1 MSTGR
6 IFHPDADFM
15 WAVAGCEPH
24 AAVADSTGVWSFA
37 EHTVSLH
44 DHVASTQVD
53 IDSSGELSVVA
64 LRWHRT
70 APHGEC
76 ILGDAWERSYGEL
89 GWQPLRP
96 ERVLP
101 WYWLGHSG
109 EGFRGAGVMVRP
121 GAMAFWTV
129 DSGGYTLWLDVR
141 AGHQPVLLGGR
152 TLHAA
157 TVVAVE
163 ADRDASAL
171 QVQRTLTSALC
182 TDALTPRLPLVGSN
196 NWYYAYGQN
205 FDLDAVRGDAAMITA
220 AAAGHEV
227 PPLCVID
234 TGWNKRI
241 SGAPGGPWDYGTG
254 TFRDMAQVADHIRSE
269 GARPGLW
276 VRPLLTGKPSRLTR
290 EVMLDGEWPM
300 DPSRDDV
307 LEHVRTDIS
316 RLAGWGYELIKHDF
330 TSFDTLG
337 HFVPAADLGM
347 AAVPWTFADRTRTSA
362 EVIIRLYQVIHEAAG
377 ETEILGCN
385 TFGHLAA
392 GLVHGQR
399 TGDDTSGRQWE
410 RTRRMGVNT
419 LAFRLAQHQTFF
431 TLDAD
436 CVASTPA
443 TPWEKNRQ
451 FLDLVAASGTAL
463 FVSVDP
469 RTRTR
474 EVDSALRD
482 AIQIALSGGVSG
494 GVEALD
500 QLDSSTPERWRV
512 GSAERRFDW
521 QMPWGTDQT
530 LASI

>member
-1 MSTGR
+1 MITGQIAR
-6 IFHPDADFM
+6 PDAVFI
-15 WAVAGCEPH
+15 WSAAGGEPD
-24 AAVADSTGVWSFA
+24 AAVPDGMGAWSAA
-37 EHTVSLH
+37 EHTVSLL
-44 DHVASTQVD
+44 DRLTSTQVRV
-53 IDSSGELSVVA
+53 DSTGELSMVA

-70 APHGEC
+70 APRGER

-101 WYWLGHSG
+101 WYWLGHSAG
-109 EGFRGAGVMVRP
+109 GFRGAGVMVRP

-129 DSGGYTLWLDVR
+129 DSAGYTLWLDVR

-152 TLHAA
+152 TLDAA

-163 ADRDASAL
+163 ADRETSAL
-171 QVQRTLTSALC
+171 EVQRTLTAALC

-205 FDLDAVRGDAAMITA
+205 FDLDAVLGDAAMITA

-227 PPLCVID
+227 APLCVID
-234 TGWNKRI
+234 AGWSKRT
-241 SGAPGGPWDYGTG
+241 SGAPGGPWDLGIG
-254 TFRDMAQVADHIRSE
+254 SFRDMAQVADRIRSE

-276 VRPLLTGKPSRLTR
+276 VRPLLTGEPSRLTR
-290 EVMLDGEWPM
+290 DVMLDGEWPM
-300 DPSRDDV
+300 DPSREDV
-307 LEHVRTDIS
+307 LEQVRTDIS
-316 RLAGWGYELIKHDF
+316 RLAAWGYELIKHDF

-347 AAVPWTFADRTRTSA
+347 AAVPWTFADRTRTTA
-362 EVIIRLYQVIHEAAG
+362 EVIIRLYKVIHQAAG
-377 ETEILGCN
+377 DAEILGCN

-431 TLDAD
+431 TVDAD
-436 CVASTPA
+436 CVASTPS
-443 TPWEKNRQ
+443 TPWDKNRQ

-469 RTRTR
+469 NTRTP

-482 AIQIALSGGVSG
+482 AVQMALSGGVAG
-494 GVEALD
+494 GVEPLD
-500 QLDSSTPERWRV
+500 QFDNSTPERWRI
-512 GSAERRFDW
+512 GSVERRFHW